1 MMKLLRIAK
10 IMLYLT
16 TKHDIL
22 IETVAMVPGPQ
33 LRPMVTQSST
43 GRLSRRSLLKQPS
56 EAVLDV
62 EFRQVATPSNLSPIR
77 ARGEEDESYDDRNVY
92 TDCSLDLDAVDTY
105 QHYSVDASACMSR
118 CPSSLAAT
126 GIDLSPLNTTPNSSV
141 PPDVSTGR
149 AMSDECASSR
159 SRSNARYDLQDL
171 FRDIM
176 VYTQVD
182 HRGNDKDRFV
192 SPSQSRK
199 HERLTSCVT
208 TQDRRR
214 AWFDQ

>member
-1 MMKLLRIAK
+1 
-10 IMLYLT
+10 
-16 TKHDIL
+16 
-22 IETVAMVPGPQ
+22 MVPRPQ
-33 LRPMVTQSST
+33 LRPMMTQSSS

-56 EAVLDV
+56 EAILDV
-62 EFRQVATPSNLSPIR
+62 EFREVATPSNLSPIR
-77 ARGEEDESYDDRNVY
+77 AREDDSYDDRNVY

-126 GIDLSPLNTTPNSSV
+126 GIDLSPTNTNGSV
-141 PPDVSTGR
+141 APDVSAGR

-159 SRSNARYDLQDL
+159 SQSNTKYDLQDL

-176 VYTQVD
+176 VYTHTD
-182 HRGNDKDRFV
+182 HRSATGDRFV
-192 SPSQSRK
+192 SPSPSIA
-199 HERLTSCVT
+199 HERLTSST

>member
-118 CPSSLAAT
+118 CPSLAAT
-126 GIDLSPLNTTPNSSV
+126 GIDLSPPNTPSNSSV
-141 PPDVSTGR
+141 PTGGST
-149 AMSDECASSR
+149 DECASSR
-159 SRSNARYDLQDL
+159 GRSNARYDLQDL